1 MSDINKN
8 NEDEEVIKLNPT
20 KKEIETKLK
29 LKYILIVV
37 IVCLLV
43 IMYYFYKELNRVD
56 QMIHNVQEN
65 KVVVNNEEKTEE
77 KIKEE
82 KMENIVTEK
91 FEMLSN
97 TVLQNTAIVQNDVDI
112 SKMTVNEVT
121 DMLLQDSANIVEN
134 ADSYFDS
141 KADEYMKDA
150 TQELDAARDEFLNS
164 VDVNNLTQKEEQ
176 AMQMLNAVEEM
187 LTEFGY

>member
-29 LKYILIVV
+29 LKYVLIVV

-176 AMQMLNAVEEM
+176 AMKMLNAVEEM

>member
-29 LKYILIVV
+29 LKYVLIVV

-82 KMENIVTEK
+82 KMENIITEK

>member
-29 LKYILIVV
+29 LKYVLIVV

-82 KMENIVTEK
+82 KMENIITEK

-97 TVLQNTAIVQNDVDI
+97 TVLQNTAIVQNDADI
-112 SKMTVNEVT
+112 SKMTENEVT
-121 DMLLQDSANIVEN
+121 DMLHQDSANIVEN

>member
-8 NEDEEVIKLNPT
+8 NKDEEVIKLNPT

-29 LKYILIVV
+29 LKYVLIVV

>member
-29 LKYILIVV
+29 LKYVLIVV

>member
-43 IMYYFYKELNRVD
+43 IMCYFYKELNRVD

-82 KMENIVTEK
+82 KMKNIVTEK

-112 SKMTVNEVT
+112 LKMTVNEVT